1 MIGQADVDSVTMCQ
15 NTSVKNGI
23 TSGAAWADPGGGSPV
38 HGFNKNGT
46 QCSEACVMNCTNNQ
60 EAYSF
65 HSGGMNA
72 SFADGS
78 VRYINEDITIITFC
92 ALVTMA
98 GGEVISDY

>member
-1 MIGQADVDSVTMCQ
+1 
-15 NTSVKNGI
+15 
-23 TSGAAWADPGGGSPV
+23 
-38 HGFNKNGT
+38 
-46 QCSEACVMNCTNNQ
+46 MNCTNNQ

-78 VRYINEDITIITFC
+78 IRYINEDISIVIFC

-98 GGEVISDY
+98 GGEVISEY